1 MNLPADSLIDDF
13 VRKVAKTKFGGPV
26 DNPWQNERQRHNL
39 SEAIKRFRDAP
50 LILVGEAPG
59 WRGACQTGVPLTSEG
74 VAIERGWKWLT
85 IEDPRQPVVEQT
97 AKHIWQI
104 LSELQVS
111 TALCWNVFALHPH
124 NEGQIRSNR
133 RPARNEIA
141 DKKNLRLL
149 SGFLE
154 MFAGRRVIAI
164 GRIAEHTLNR
174 FCQTRRIKLALEPV
188 RHPSFGGFCRCREQL
203 RRHLLARNE
212 LVASSSR

>member
-124 NEGQIRSNR
+124 NEGQTRSNR
-133 RPARNEIA
+133 RPARYEVE

-149 SGFLE
+149 SGFLA

-174 FCQTRRIKLALEPV
+174 FCQTGRIKLALEPV